1 MPVIDAR
8 AKLSDPPEM
17 NFLLYPDDDDSVG
30 PIKRSRRRSN
40 LKVHPAARLRPPPPY
55 SQIDADLRPPP
66 FFLSSTLLTSTLL
79 GSRYQHNSD
88 DGVKNQM
95 VLIMSPLGVTISE
108 MVQAVVT
115 VEQEKAGANGEAR
128 WFKR

>member
-8 AKLSDPPEM
+8 AKLSDLSEM

-40 LKVHPAARLRPPPPY
+40 LNQAVCLGFHYSRQLR
-55 SQIDADLRPPP
+55 
-66 FFLSSTLLTSTLL
+66 
-79 GSRYQHNSD
+79 
-88 DGVKNQM
+88 
-95 VLIMSPLGVTISE
+95 SE

-115 VEQEKAGANGEAR
+115 VEQEQAGANGEAR
-128 WFKR
+128 CIKDSLVLQVGLRIVIYKLSSSYFIKSTFTSVF